1 MSAEPM
7 RALIVEAVLN
17 DPYDGAI
24 RLLGDAQRFG
34 FELRSLAL
42 KVMADG
48 GAAAIVTLHVPIS
61 VDVQLVSARLARHP
75 AVQRVDARADAGTA
89 VLNSPKAVAA

>member
-1 MSAEPM
+1 MSTEPM

-42 KVMADG
+42 KTEVIG
-48 GAAAIVTLHVPIS
+48 GATATITLHVPTS

-75 AVQRVDARADAGTA
+75 AVQRVNAHADNGTA
-89 VLNSPKAVAA
+89 VLGPPQAVAA

>member
-7 RALIVEAVLN
+7 RDLVIEAVLN

-24 RLLGDAQRFG
+24 RLLGDAERFG
-34 FELRSLAL
+34 FEIRSFAL
-42 KVMADG
+42 TTKIG
-48 GAAAIVTLHVPIS
+48 GAASATITLYVPTS

-75 AVQRVDARADAGTA
+75 AVQRVSAQANVSRA
-89 VLNSPKAVAA
+89 VLDCPQAVAA